1 MSFTEKIDVLE
12 LLIKI
17 IQEHEEKLD
26 KITNKLETIAN
37 SIESFRGEL
46 ESDNPAPIDC
56 IPVLANIQNMEGI

>member
-37 SIESFRGEL
+37 SIEYLCGEL
-46 ESDNPAPIDC
+46 EPDNPAPIGC